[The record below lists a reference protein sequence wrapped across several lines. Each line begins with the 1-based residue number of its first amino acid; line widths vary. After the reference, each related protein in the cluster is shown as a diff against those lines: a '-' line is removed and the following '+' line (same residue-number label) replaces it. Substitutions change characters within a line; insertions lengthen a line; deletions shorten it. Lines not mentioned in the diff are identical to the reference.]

1 LRMGRSIGKIAPN
14 SGEAGRVML
23 AKTLAGSDFKVNGA
37 TGEIRFLSSGDRNS
51 NIVLLQVVPDTQ
63 SAGGYNFAPVN
74 RF

>member
-1 LRMGRSIGKIAPN
+1 
-14 SGEAGRVML
+14 ML
-23 AKTLAGSDFKVNGA
+23 ASTLAGSDFKVSGA

-63 SAGGYNFAPVN
+63 SAGGYNFTPLN